1 MLSEL
6 EGLLVMEGLE
16 AVLSGLEGLLVME
29 GLEAV
34 LSGLEGL
41 LVMEGLEAV
50 LNMCC
55 VWSQSAVN
63 VQYNAI

>member
-1 MLSEL
+1 MLSE
-6 EGLLVMEGLE
+6 
-16 AVLSGLEGLLVME
+16 LEGLLVME